1 MDRGCGPRAARIC
14 RGNDVAP
21 IIDLILMDQRFDSL
35 LEHDVSREFERVG
48 LEVGSCPEV
57 LPGRPD
63 FVLRG
68 MNVAVFVHG
77 CYWHRHY
84 PCSKLRTDSKSGFAY
99 GPKFRQS
106 ITRDQ
111 LVRRQLQNLGWS
123 VVILW
128 ECSLR
133 RDIQAVVQ
141 RLLSFVQNEIN
152 SEEKGKTQVFVV

>member
-1 MDRGCGPRAARIC
+1 MDRGCGPWATRIC
-14 RGNDVAP
+14 RSNDVAS
-21 IIDLILMDQRFDSL
+21 IIDLSLMDQRFDSL

-84 PCSKLRTDSKSGFAY
+84 PCTKLRTDSESGFAC
-99 GPKFRQS
+99 GPKFRRS

-133 RDIQAVVQ
+133 RDIQEVVQ

-152 SEEKGKTQVFVV
+152 SEEKGKTQILVV